1 MKITNKLGLPEPFV
15 QMCSSDYVYR
25 PQRYSVT
32 SLLKGIRETILERRH
47 ETEQDVADCIWMLF
61 GTAAHNILESQQET
75 ESQLKECSVETQI
88 DGITI
93 SGRFDL
99 YDAETKTVTDYKT
112 CSVWKVIFGDYTD
125 WRLQTL
131 MYAYMLK
138 QSGFAVEH
146 GEIVAVMR
154 DHSKRDA
161 KYKENYPPYPVK
173 RITFNFK
180 DEDFTSIER
189 WLVDKVAEIKVAESM
204 PDDELPVCTPDQR
217 FNSGDKYAVMKK
229 GRKRALRVLDDYDQA
244 NSWMQNNDGDYI
256 EERKGEDKKCLEYCS
271 VCTFCNYWQEKY
283 GGNA

>member
-15 QMCSSDYVYR
+15 QMCTSDYVYR

-32 SLLKGIRETILERRH
+32 SLLKGIRESILERRH
-47 ETEQDVADCIWMLF
+47 ETEQDVADMIWMLF

-75 ESQLKECSVETQI
+75 DDQLKECSVETEI

-99 YDAETKTVTDYKT
+99 YDASTKTVTDYKT
-112 CSVWKVIFGDYTD
+112 CSVWKVLFGDYED

-131 MYAYMLK
+131 MYAYMLR
-138 QSGFAVEH
+138 QSGFDVEH

-161 KYKENYPPYPVK
+161 KYKPEYPDYPVK
-173 RITFNFK
+173 RIVFNFT
-180 DEDFTSIER
+180 ESDFSYIENF
-189 WLVDKVAEIKVAESM
+189 LNDSVELIKECELL
-204 PDDELPVCTPDQR
+204 PDDELPLCTPEQR
-217 FNSGDKYAVMKK
+217 FNSGDKYAVMAK
-229 GRKRALRVLDDYDQA
+229 GKKRALRVLDSKEEAEQWLA
-244 NSWMQNNDGDYI
+244 GNGGDYI

-271 VCTFCNYWQEKY
+271 VCKFCSYWQENY
-283 GGNA
+283 GGNE